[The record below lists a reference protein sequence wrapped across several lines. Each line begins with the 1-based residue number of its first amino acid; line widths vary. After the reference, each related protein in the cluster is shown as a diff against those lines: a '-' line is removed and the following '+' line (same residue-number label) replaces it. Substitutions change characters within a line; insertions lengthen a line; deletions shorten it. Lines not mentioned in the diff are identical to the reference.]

1 MDQIRIVVEETG
13 RDKSVPAIAV
23 LIIEVHAVALEQR
36 FEVNVTRAVF
46 GKDLIFGF
54 LRISSSWLY

>member
-36 FEVNVTRAVF
+36 FEVNVE
-46 GKDLIFGF
+46 I
-54 LRISSSWLY
+54 ISFVMTT